1 MADYRLL
8 PHSEEDESEG
18 EMGDIDE
25 DENFDRQKKRM
36 RIKGQG
42 AKGCDPVLDVIG
54 E

>member
-25 DENFDRQKKRM
+25 DENIDYMQRNSLIVDSPSDAWVFT
-36 RIKGQG
+36 RIT
-42 AKGCDPVLDVIG
+42 
-54 E
+54 